1 MIFLAIFVTFLNHSS
16 APILLP
22 LIISAALRGAGRN
35 GYCANLLQYPPD
47 PGSLYQVIG
56 VAHHSET
63 LEELVV
69 YKALYDSEE
78 FGPNSL
84 WVRPKKMFTEN
95 VVVDGKETPRF
106 RYVG

>member
-1 MIFLAIFVTFLNHSS
+1 MNELKLGNYQHFK
-16 APILLP
+16 
-22 LIISAALRGAGRN
+22 G
-35 GYCANLLQYPPD
+35 NLYE
-47 PGSLYQVIG
+47 VIG

-84 WVRPKKMFTEN
+84 WVRPKKMFMEN
-95 VVVDGKETPRF
+95 VTVKGKEMPRF
-106 RYVG
+106 RYIG